1 LRRGPA
7 ANGRLHEGRMKIR
20 LLKILACPWCGGPF
34 EASSYDEPAGADD
47 PGVDVEITE
56 GLLRSSCGR
65 VFPIVRGI
73 PRIFDDALDQFPGF
87 VRAHHADV
95 PQRPSGEPGKPRID
109 EAIDRTRDSFGYQ
122 WTVFH
127 EMAVDFRDNFL
138 FYISPLQETFFKGK
152 IGLDLGCGF
161 GRHVY
166 NSARFGAEM
175 VGVDLSEAIESTRQN
190 TRDLPNV
197 HLIQAD
203 VYHLPFQPGVFDFAY
218 SIGVLHHLPDPERG
232 FRCLIPIVKPGGA
245 LFIWVYSKSR
255 AIANFLLESVR
266 AVTTR
271 LPKRLQKAL
280 SWTAAVIDWGV
291 FVVPYRNA
299 SRIPGIRN
307 LVSRLPLP
315 RLRVYAQ
322 YPFQVVYADWFDRLA
337 APIRFYYDDRD
348 LTGWL
353 SRASLT
359 HTLISPTGLFGWRA
373 YGERP

>member
-1 LRRGPA
+1 
-7 ANGRLHEGRMKIR
+7 MKIR
-20 LLKILACPWCGGPF
+20 LLTMLACPWCGGPL
-34 EASSYDEPAGADD
+34 EASSYDERPGAGVGDQ
-47 PGVDVEITE
+47 GETGEITE

-73 PRIFDDALDQFPGF
+73 PRIFDDALDQFSGF
-87 VRAHHADV
+87 VRAHQADV
-95 PQRPSGEPGKPRID
+95 PQRVGAEPEKPRID
-109 EAIDRTRDSFGYQ
+109 PDIDRTRDSFGYQ

-138 FYISPLQETFFKGK
+138 FYISPLQEAFFKGK

-166 NSARFGAEM
+166 NSAQLGAEM
-175 VGVDLSEAIESTRQN
+175 VGVDLSEAIESTRRN

-197 HLIQAD
+197 HLVQAD
-203 VYHLPFQPGVFDFAY
+203 VYRLPFRPGVFDFAY

-232 FRCLIPIVKPGGA
+232 FRCLIPVVKPGGS

-255 AIANFLLESVR
+255 AIANFLLELVR

-271 LPKRLQKAL
+271 LPRRLQKTL
-280 SWTAAVIDWGV
+280 SWIAAVIDWGA
-291 FVVPYRNA
+291 FVVPYRIA
-299 SRIPGIRN
+299 SRVPGVRN
-307 LVSRLPLP
+307 LARRLPLP
-315 RLRVYAQ
+315 RLTVYAQ